1 MEKILLWE
9 MTWEEARKHVE
20 ENSLVIVPVGS
31 FEEHGPHLPLSTDS
45 IIVEEVAKKAAVKLA
60 KEIPV
65 VVAPTI
71 FLGYESPN
79 VRKYPGTISLK
90 IETFIN
96 LVYDYLCS
104 LIDHG
109 FKRILVINGHGQNYG
124 ALRVALRKIYEDK
137 GVPVTLV
144 SLCLSLA
151 KPVAEK
157 YRRSESG
164 GIMHAGE
171 LETSLMLTLRENLVN
186 LSKAVK
192 EVSKPPSTI
201 LTADLTAPGKVFLT
215 TWSYWKTEKGVL
227 GDPTKATKELGEK
240 ALEKITEEIYTI
252 AKELYI
258 KVFPKIEKEN
268 IT

>member
-1 MEKILLWE
+1 
-9 MTWEEARKHVE
+9 MTWEEAKKHVE

-45 IIVEEVAKKAAVKLA
+45 IIVEEVAKKAAAKLSE
-60 KEIPV
+60 EIPV

-71 FLGYESPN
+71 FFGYESPN
-79 VRKYPGTISLK
+79 VRKYPGTISLR

-137 GVPVTLV
+137 GTPVALIP
-144 SLCLSLA
+144 LCLSLA
-151 KPVAEK
+151 KPVAEE
-157 YRRSESG
+157 YRKSELG

-171 LETSLMLTLRENLVN
+171 LETSLMLVLRENLVD

-192 EVSKPPSTI
+192 EVPKPPSTI
-201 LTADLTAPGKVFLT
+201 LTADLTAPGKIFLT
-215 TWSYWKTEKGVL
+215 TWSYWKTRKGAL
-227 GDPTKATKELGEK
+227 GDPTKATKIFGEK
-240 ALEKITEEIYTI
+240 ALEKIVEEIYII
-252 AKELYI
+252 AKELYT
-258 KVFPKIEKEN
+258 KVFPTIEGNLKH
-268 IT
+268 